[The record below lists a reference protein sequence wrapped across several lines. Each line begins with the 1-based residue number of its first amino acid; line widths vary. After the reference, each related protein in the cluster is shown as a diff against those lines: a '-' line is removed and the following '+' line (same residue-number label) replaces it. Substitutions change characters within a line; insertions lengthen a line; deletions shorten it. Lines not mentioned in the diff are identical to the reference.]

1 MLEFFFMKKILGI
14 VILALLLSGNSY
26 AGKKDVG
33 KGELIFQDWLV
44 DYFYEYIKGKGFKYP
59 GTFVVAVDGSYA
71 VYWYCKTVIT
81 VEILMRLFTI
91 NNVRMVLVLS
101 VKYLQEKEKLDG

>member
-1 MLEFFFMKKILGI
+1 MKKILGI

-44 DYFYEYIKGKGFKYP
+44 DYFYKYIKGKGFKYP
-59 GTFVVAVDGSYA
+59 GT
-71 VYWYCKTVIT
+71 
-81 VEILMRLFTI
+81 LL
-91 NNVRMVLVLS
+91 
-101 VKYLQEKEKLDG
+101 LQ